1 MDHDLRLLERRA
13 ALGDAAALV
22 ALQHARRRCGRG
34 WQGEP
39 LHPRMLLGP
48 RPPLYLYDP
57 GKGHRIEMV
66 WVPPTD
72 DARGFWISRGPIGWP
87 LFVTYCRA
95 TGAPAPPR
103 GASAFSLA
111 QARAY
116 ARWAGLKLPTPAE
129 LARAGA
135 WSACTATA
143 PPPAFHVVLRA
154 PRA

>member
-13 ALGDAAALV
+13 ALGDVAARAAL
-22 ALQHARRRCGRG
+22 ARLHRRCGRG
-34 WQGEP
+34 WRGEP
-39 LHPRMLLGP
+39 LHPRMVLGS
-48 RPPLYLYDP
+48 REPLYLYDP

-66 WVPPTD
+66 WLPPAGD
-72 DARGFWISRGPIGWP
+72 ERGLWISRGPIGWA

-129 LARAGA
+129 LARAAAGGVPA
-135 WSACTATA
+135 AAP
-143 PPPAFHVVLRA
+143 PPPAFHVALRA
-154 PRA
+154 GRS